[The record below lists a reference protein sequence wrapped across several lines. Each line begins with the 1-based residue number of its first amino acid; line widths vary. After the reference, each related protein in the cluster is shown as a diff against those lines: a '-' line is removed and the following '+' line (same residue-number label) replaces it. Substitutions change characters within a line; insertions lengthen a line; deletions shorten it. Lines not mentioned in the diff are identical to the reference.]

1 MVYSAGEPGDASFE
15 DESEDR
21 VTETSAETIGLNDTS
36 KNMATTLRQRP
47 RAGVRMRGRLA
58 PEMGWLQPQQTISE
72 DDLGVL
78 KAVGGGAFI
87 AGFWVEL
94 SSLNRMISRPANTKP
109 ATMKASNNTMAI
121 VVAVL
126 DSVDL
131 VGSLATS
138 NETECC
144 EPGISEFSKLN
155 SILPSPEES
164 GALLLRNKQGNYQSL
179 YCPYL

>member
-1 MVYSAGEPGDASFE
+1 MD
-15 DESEDR
+15 
-21 VTETSAETIGLNDTS
+21 
-36 KNMATTLRQRP
+36 
-47 RAGVRMRGRLA
+47 
-58 PEMGWLQPQQTISE
+58 
-72 DDLGVL
+72 VL

-87 AGFWVEL
+87 AGFWAEF
-94 SSLNRMISRPANTKP
+94 SSLNRMISSPENTKP

-155 SILPSPEES
+155 STVPSPEES
-164 GALLLRNKQGNYQSL
+164 GVIITRNA
-179 YCPYL
+179 